1 MKNKVFGLD
10 IGATTIKAVWL
21 EKSKDGYIL
30 DAVYTMPAPVKGML
44 SESPLDQEEMAGA
57 IAKVIQEANIDAR
70 SANIALPESQVFTKV
85 IEMPILSDKELASAI
100 YWEAEQYIPV
110 PLNTI
115 TLDYK
120 VLYRPGPN
128 DPITKMSVLLVG
140 APSTLI
146 DKYEKIMT
154 MSGISI
160 NALETEIL
168 SVSRALIL
176 GQEFPSTLIINI
188 GALSTS
194 LAIVK
199 NNILTFTYFIP
210 TGGVAL
216 SRAIASDLG
225 FSIPQAE
232 EYKRVYGLEETNFG
246 GKIGKAAEPVLT
258 SILSEVKKAMA
269 FYAERFP
276 QDPIK
281 QILLSGGSA
290 KLPGLSTYF
299 AENSGIES
307 VVANP
312 WKVLAS
318 QEVPKEILDDAPEYA
333 IAIGLAMRE
342 YE

>member
-10 IGATTIKAVWL
+10 IGATTIKTVWL
-21 EKSKDGYIL
+21 DKSKEGFIL
-30 DAVYTMPAPVKGML
+30 NSVFTQPAPQKGML

-57 IAKVIQEANIDAR
+57 IAKVLQEANITAR

-128 DPITKMSVLLVG
+128 DPTTKMDVLLVG

-146 DKYEKIMT
+146 DKYERIIT
-154 MSGISI
+154 MAGISI
-160 NALETEIL
+160 SAVETEIL
-168 SVSRALIL
+168 SVIRSLIV
-176 GQEFPSTLIINI
+176 GENFPSSIIINI

-199 NNILTFTYFIP
+199 NNTLKFTYSIP
-210 TGGVAL
+210 TGGTAL
-216 SRAIASDLG
+216 SRAIASDFG
-225 FSIPQAE
+225 FSVSQAE
-232 EYKRVYGLEETNFG
+232 EYKKVYGLSEASFG
-246 GKIGKAAEPVLT
+246 GKIGKAAEPVLQT
-258 SILSEVKKAMA
+258 ILSEMKKALA

-276 QDPIK
+276 EDPIK
-281 QILLSGGSA
+281 QIILSGGSA
-290 KLPGLSTYF
+290 KLPELNSFF
-299 AENSGIES
+299 AENSGIET
-307 VVANP
+307 VIANP

-318 QEVPKEILDDAPEYA
+318 QEVPKEILDDAPEYT
-333 IAIGLAMRE
+333 IGIGLAMRE

>member
-10 IGATTIKAVWL
+10 IGATTIKTVWL
-21 EKSKDGYIL
+21 DRSKDGFIL
-30 DAVYTMPAPVKGML
+30 DAVYTMPAPQKGML

-57 IAKVIQEANIDAR
+57 IAKTIQEANISVR

-128 DPITKMSVLLVG
+128 DPITKMNVLLVG
-140 APSTLI
+140 APSSLI
-146 DKYEKIMT
+146 DKYEKILT
-154 MSGISI
+154 MAGISI
-160 NALETEIL
+160 SAVETEIL
-168 SVSRALIL
+168 SVSRSLII
-176 GQEFPSTLIINI
+176 GEAFPSSLIINI

-199 NNILTFTYFIP
+199 NNILTFAYFIP
-210 TGGVAL
+210 TGGIAL

-225 FSIPQAE
+225 FSISQAE
-232 EYKRVYGLEETNFG
+232 EYKKVYGLSEANFG
-246 GKIGKAAEPVLT
+246 GKIGKAAEPVLS
-258 SILSEVKKAMA
+258 SILSEVRKAIA
-269 FYAERFP
+269 FYAERFAD
-276 QDPIK
+276 DPIK
-281 QILLSGGSA
+281 QIILAGGSA
-290 KLPGLSTYF
+290 KLPGINSYF
-299 AENSGIES
+299 AENSGIEA